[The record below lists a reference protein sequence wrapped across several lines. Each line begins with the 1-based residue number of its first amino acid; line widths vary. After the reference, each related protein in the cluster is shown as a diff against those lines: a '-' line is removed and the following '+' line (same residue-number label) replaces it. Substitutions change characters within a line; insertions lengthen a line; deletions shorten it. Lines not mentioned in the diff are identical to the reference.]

1 MPHLTLEYTANLE
14 EKAPSPELLVGI
26 HRILKS
32 VGKIKIENCKSR
44 WRMVE
49 EWVTGDGEG
58 ESAFVHLD
66 IRFLEGRTPEVKHSI
81 GEGTVEL
88 LHDHFHHAVERFH
101 ALELQITVEI
111 QDIRRAAYFK
121 HPPGTLGPPPLTVV

>member
-1 MPHLTLEYTANLE
+1 MPHLTLEYTANLDPW
-14 EKAPSPELLVGI
+14 AADPGVLISLHRLLEAAG
-26 HRILKS
+26 
-32 VGKIKIENCKSR
+32 IKIENCKSR

-66 IRFLEGRTPEVKHSI
+66 IRFLEGRMPDVKQAI
-81 GEGTVEL
+81 GHGAVEL
-88 LHDHFHHAVERFH
+88 LQDHFQP
-101 ALELQITVEI
+101 ALDNTPGLDLQITVEI
-111 QDIRRAAYFK
+111 QDIQRAAYFK

>member
-1 MPHLTLEYTANLE
+1 MPHITLEYTANLDE
-14 EKAPSPELLVGI
+14 WAADPGLLVSL
-26 HRILKS
+26 HRILEAA
-32 VGKIKIENCKSR
+32 GIKIENCKSR

-49 EWVTGDGEG
+49 EWVTGSGEG

-66 IRFLEGRTPEVKHSI
+66 IRFLEGRTPDVKQSI
-81 GEGTVEL
+81 GEGAVEL
-88 LHDHFHHAVERFH
+88 LHDHFLAAIEGPDP
-101 ALELQITVEI
+101 LDLQITVEI